1 MKVIAIGD
9 PHFRTDNIPEVN
21 QFMDKLENLCKEE
34 KPNFI
39 VVLGDVLHTHERLH
53 TMPLNKAY
61 EFISRLRVISKTF
74 ILVGNHDM
82 TSNQN
87 FLNTNH
93 WMNAMKE
100 WNNVTVV
107 DKIEFYKIKNFL
119 FTFVPYVPPGRFVE
133 ALESDKSYD
142 WKESDC
148 IFAHQEFAGCKMG
161 AIVSSEGDKWD
172 ENNPYI
178 ISGHIHS
185 NQSIGENIYYPGSS
199 MQHAFGESDRNIIPL
214 IEFNKGYKY
223 SLEEID
229 LGLPRKK
236 IVYTDIEKIDKIDS
250 IIRPESEDKVK
261 ITMSGVYDDF
271 KAFKKTTKY
280 RELIKKG
287 VKVVFK
293 PKKIENKEMNNKET
307 DNKENN
313 NESSLDCNNFAE
325 ILNGIIMKEK
335 NNYLYQVYEQIVN
348 DKVIDDDEF
357 LII

>member
-21 QFMDKLENLCKEE
+21 QFMDRLENLCKEE
-34 KPNFI
+34 KPDFI

-61 EFISRLRVISKTF
+61 ELISRLRVISKTF

-107 DKIEFYKIKNFL
+107 DKVEYYKIQDFL
-119 FTFVPYVPPGRFVE
+119 FTFVPYVPPGRFIE
-133 ALESDKSYD
+133 ALESDKKFD
-142 WKESDC
+142 WKQSDC
-148 IFAHQEFAGCKMG
+148 IFAHQEFYGCKMG
-161 AIVSSEGDKWD
+161 AIVSSDGDKWD
-172 ENNPYI
+172 ESNPYI

-185 NQSIGENIYYPGSS
+185 NQNIGVNIYYPGSS

-214 IEFNKGYKY
+214 LEFTKNSKYK
-223 SLEEID
+223 LEEID

-236 IVYTDIEKIDKIDS
+236 IVYTDIDKIDN
-250 IIRPESEDKVK
+250 IVPPENEDKIK

-280 RELIKKG
+280 RDLIKKG

-293 PKKIENKEMNNKET
+293 PKKLENEIKQ
-307 DNKENN
+307 N
-313 NESSLDCNNFAE
+313 NEINPETSTDTNLDCNNFSE
-325 ILNGIIMKEK
+325 LLNNLIMKEK

-348 DKVIDDDEF
+348 NKIIEDDDF
-357 LII
+357 III